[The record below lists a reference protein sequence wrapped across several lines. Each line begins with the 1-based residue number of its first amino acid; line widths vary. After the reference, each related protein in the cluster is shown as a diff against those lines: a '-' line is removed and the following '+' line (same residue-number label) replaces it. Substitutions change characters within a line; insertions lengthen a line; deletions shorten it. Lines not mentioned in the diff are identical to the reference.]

1 MYLYY
6 SNQYGQN
13 RHFLVHVQ
21 VQNVHAPNKMP
32 VLPFTVRQ
40 LATVC
45 SCILHAGDTQ
55 LLQAATPT
63 AIANHLE
70 QCS

>member
-6 SNQYGQN
+6 PNQYGQN

-21 VQNVHAPNKMP
+21 VQNV
-32 VLPFTVRQ
+32 PFTVRQ

-45 SCILHAGDTQ
+45 PCILHAGDTQ